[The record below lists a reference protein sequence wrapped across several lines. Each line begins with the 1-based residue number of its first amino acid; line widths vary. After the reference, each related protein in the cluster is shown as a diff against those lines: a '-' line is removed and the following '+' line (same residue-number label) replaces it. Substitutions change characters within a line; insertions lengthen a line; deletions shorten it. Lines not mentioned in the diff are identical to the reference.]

1 MFFRLRAVGVEAAII
16 WDYTTKSDRMFR
28 MQHGGGIETMKPRQ
42 LLATSLLAI
51 PLSMTACFQGGHLSS
66 DPEPSSGT
74 DGVVSDEYPDVI
86 FVPVGVDPRG
96 CTQYTKR
103 PTREGIAVDA
113 AIWYRDK
120 DGNFV
125 LDASQC
131 EPGYGGR

>member
-1 MFFRLRAVGVEAAII
+1 MIP
-16 WDYTTKSDRMFR
+16 W
-28 MQHGGGIETMKPRQ
+28 Q
-42 LLATSLLAI
+42 LLAAGMLAI
-51 PLSMTACFQGGHLSS
+51 PLTVTACTQGGQLSS
-66 DPEPSSGT
+66 DRGPGSGA
-74 DGVVSDEYPDVI
+74 DGVPSDEHPDVI
-86 FVPVGVDPRG
+86 FVPVGVDSRG

-131 EPGYGGR
+131 EPEQGGP